1 MCHVTFSWNKNEIVN
16 VAHNHNPHYY
26 AYQRENNNGVAPRV
40 PGDNPCGVNNLVR
53 INLLTRQ
60 LQEDY
65 TDEEF
70 KSIREAHRSI
80 WDIRDYILPRY
91 PDNIGMQDNSDLRVQ
106 YLMEEIDEKEWIKV
120 LQLRQKKAEKCR
132 DMNLIITMYVD
143 SLTDLFS
150 NYYSERI
157 PLLANMLNLRK
168 YVNQQLTEVGRVYK
182 NKSLRI
188 NKNWLLK

>member
-1 MCHVTFSWNKNEIVN
+1 
-16 VAHNHNPHYY
+16 
-26 AYQRENNNGVAPRV
+26 
-40 PGDNPCGVNNLVR
+40 
-53 INLLTRQ
+53 
-60 LQEDY
+60 
-65 TDEEF
+65 
-70 KSIREAHRSI
+70 
-80 WDIRDYILPRY
+80 
-91 PDNIGMQDNSDLRVQ
+91 
-106 YLMEEIDEKEWIKV
+106 
-120 LQLRQKKAEKCR
+120 
-132 DMNLIITMYVD
+132 MNLIITMYVD